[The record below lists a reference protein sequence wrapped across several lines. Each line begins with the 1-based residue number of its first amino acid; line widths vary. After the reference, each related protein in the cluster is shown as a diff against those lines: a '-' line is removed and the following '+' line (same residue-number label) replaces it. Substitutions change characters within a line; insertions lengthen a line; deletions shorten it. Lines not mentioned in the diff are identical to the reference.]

1 MFKDE
6 FAARELHAPE
16 CEGTYEEPRRTSLLD
31 PGERAPAREG
41 ASLADR
47 LQAFESAC
55 LRAIALAWEDRAK
68 LELLRSDPRRFFRT
82 FCDYELPQNLDLNIR
97 ESPQAPPAEGG
108 GAWGWDSRHG
118 RWNLPKAEITLYLPP
133 PPDLAERAV
142 ALAELGDPDKLPPIC
157 C

>member
-6 FAARELHAPE
+6 AAAREP
-16 CEGTYEEPRRTSLLD
+16 Y
-31 PGERAPAREG
+31 APAREDAG
-41 ASLADR
+41 REAHRAPLLGPSEPAPPREGTSLADR

-68 LELLRSDPRRFFRT
+68 LEMLMRDPRRFFRT
-82 FCDYELPQNLDLNIR
+82 CCDYELPQNLDLNIR
-97 ESPQAPPAEGG
+97 EAREAPPAEGR
-108 GAWGWDSRHG
+108 AWGWDG
-118 RWNLPKAEITLYLPP
+118 RQGSWNLPKAEITLYIPP
-133 PPDLAERAV
+133 APELAERAV

>member
-6 FAARELHAPE
+6 SAAHEPGAPA
-16 CEGTYEEPRRTSLLD
+16 CEGAAQRASLLGCD
-31 PGERAPAREG
+31 EPAPRSEG
-41 ASLADR
+41 TSLADR

-55 LRAIALAWEDRAK
+55 LRAIALAWQDPAK

-82 FCDYELPQNLDLNIR
+82 CCGYKLPQNLELSIR
-97 ESPQAPPAEGG
+97 EARDAPPAER
-108 GAWGWDSRHG
+108 GAWGWDGRRG
-118 RWNLPKAEITLYLPP
+118 RWNLPKAEITLYIPP